1 MMRIIA
7 VLLFPLLALNAFG
20 QDTLRTYIFGHSLI
34 HHENRKN
41 PVPTEE
47 TSVPY
52 WMHFLTKEAGNRF
65 EVSGR
70 YGFIPQHA
78 RGDIWSQWRFDSVPS
93 AWNSFTSPFSSVG
106 FDNVLITPA
115 NFIQWQKPSADYWNE
130 TRSVLDF
137 TSDVFDSVLVHE
149 SGMDFYIYEN
159 WPDLGPRAAAFP
171 PTAKEWETYNDYL
184 NGHFHNWFLEY
195 HDSMVLRHPNYHV
208 KMIPVGPVISKVLS
222 TSPFDQIAID
232 SLYEDDAPHGRPSVY
247 FLAALTTYMA
257 LNHDKAPSGYRPPN
271 FINGYYMVDKVI
283 IDNYQTV
290 VDLIWKELMAFNFT
304 NRNSRVF
311 INKIL
316 TEKKEMAQ
324 EPKWTVYPN
333 PAINWVRVESA
344 LDVESIHLISTRGE
358 LVLAGKQGQL
368 DISPVQPGLYLLEA
382 TFANGSKLRQKLM
395 VE

>member
-1 MMRIIA
+1 MRILVIPFL
-7 VLLFPLLALNAFG
+7 VFLSLSSFG

-34 HHENRKN
+34 HHENRVN

-78 RGDIWSQWRFDSVPS
+78 RGDIWSQWSFDSVPS
-93 AWNSFTSPFSSVG
+93 AWNSFISPFSSVG
-106 FDNVLITPA
+106 FDNILITPA

-130 TRSVLDF
+130 TRSVIDF
-137 TSDVFDSVLVHE
+137 TSDVFDSVLVRE
-149 SGMDFYIYEN
+149 SAMDFYIYEN

-171 PTAKEWETYNDYL
+171 PTPKEWETYNDYL
-184 NGHFHNWFLEY
+184 NGHFHDWFLEY
-195 HDSMVLRHPNYHV
+195 HDSMVLRHPNHFV

-222 TSPFDQIAID
+222 TAPFNKIPID

-257 LNHDKAPSGYRPPN
+257 INHEKAPLGYRPPN
-271 FINGYYMVDKVI
+271 FINGYYMVDKAI
-283 IDNYQTV
+283 IDNYATV
-290 VDLIWKELMAFNFT
+290 VDLIWKELKAFNF
-304 NRNSRVF
+304 RNGDSRVF
-311 INKIL
+311 ISKIL
-316 TEKKEMAQ
+316 TEVEEMTT

-333 PAINWVRVESA
+333 PSNNWVKVESA
-344 LDVESIHLISTRGE
+344 IDVECIQLYSSKGE
-358 LVLAGKQGQL
+358 LVIAGKQRQL
-368 DISPVQPGLYLLEA
+368 DVTRVLPGLYVLEA
-382 TFANGSKLRQKLM
+382 KFVNGSAFRRKLM